1 MHHKAHSPERNC
13 AYTFKK
19 TNDTGL
25 VGALWLVAWAGLR
38 SESRRVKPGSEC
50 ASPFAAVELKNICC
64 RICSKI
70 SSTDSEHKYKSK
82 CWGGRFMGHGHA
94 SWLGDAA
101 WGFPI
106 LTNRRRQ
113 CSISPVWIAAPAAC
127 AHQRY
132 GMLPYSADSLILLP
146 NIVRSA
152 CGLDLYY
159 N

>member
-50 ASPFAAVELKNICC
+50 ASPFAAVELKNTCC
-64 RICSKI
+64 RICNNI

-82 CWGGRFMGHGHA
+82 CRGGRFMGMLHGRC
-94 SWLGDAA
+94 SLGL
-101 WGFPI
+101 PK
-106 LTNRRRQ
+106 LTNRHRQ

-132 GMLPYSADSLILLP
+132 GMLPYSTDSLILLP
-146 NIVRSA
+146 NIVRS
-152 CGLDLYY
+152 G
-159 N
+159 